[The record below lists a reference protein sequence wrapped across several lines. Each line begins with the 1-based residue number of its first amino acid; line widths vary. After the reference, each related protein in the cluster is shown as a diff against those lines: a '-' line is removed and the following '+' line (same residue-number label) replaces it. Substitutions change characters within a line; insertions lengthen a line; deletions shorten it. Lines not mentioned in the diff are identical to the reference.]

1 MARLEGKTA
10 VITGAASGIGLAATR
25 LFAREGASVLA
36 VDIDA
41 AGLEPAVSTIDGT
54 VSGFAADLTQPDQAE
69 RTMATAVDR
78 YGSIDVL
85 LPNAGIWGTVTDLA
99 QYPVDT
105 FKRVIDINLTSV
117 FITMKYAI
125 PHMVT
130 SGGGSIVMSSSAGGL
145 GPKPGNVAYAAT
157 KHAVLGI
164 MITAAIEYAPVGIRC
179 NAVAP
184 GTIETPMIHQLELT
198 FSPGDAAAGAAMLH
212 QGSLMKRYGTVEEV
226 AELMLWL
233 ASDASSYCTGG
244 TFWVDGGMQ
253 VTS

>member
-10 VITGAASGIGLAATR
+10 VITGAASGIGLAATK
-25 LFAREGASVLA
+25 LFAREGANVLA

-41 AGLEPAVSTIDGT
+41 AGLERAVAAVEGT
-54 VSGFAADLTQPDQAE
+54 VSAFAADLTQPDQAE
-69 RTMATAVDR
+69 KTMATAIDR

-85 LPNAGIWGTVTDLA
+85 LPNAGIWGTVADLA
-99 QYPVDT
+99 QYPVET
-105 FKRVIDINLTSV
+105 FKRVIEINLTSV
-117 FITMKYAI
+117 FITMKCAI
-125 PHMVT
+125 PHMVKG
-130 SGGGSIVMSSSAGGL
+130 GGGSIVMTSSAGGL

-164 MITAAIEYAPVGIRC
+164 MVTAAIEYAHAGIRC

-198 FSPGDAAAGAAMLH
+198 FSPGDAAKGATMLH

-233 ASDASSYCTGG
+233 ASDASSYCTGAV
-244 TFWVDGGMQ
+244 FWVDGGMQ

>member
-10 VITGAASGIGLAATR
+10 VITGAASGIGLAATK
-25 LFAREGASVLA
+25 LFAREGANVLA

-41 AGLEPAVSTIDGT
+41 AGLERAVAAVEGT
-54 VSGFAADLTQPDQAE
+54 VSAFAADLTQPDQAE
-69 RTMATAVDR
+69 RTMATAIDR

-85 LPNAGIWGTVTDLA
+85 LPNAGIWGTVADLA
-99 QYPVDT
+99 QYPVET
-105 FKRVIDINLTSV
+105 FKRVIEINLTSV
-117 FITMKYAI
+117 FITMKCAI
-125 PHMVT
+125 PHMVKG
-130 SGGGSIVMSSSAGGL
+130 GGGSIVMTSSAGGL

-164 MITAAIEYAPVGIRC
+164 MVTAAIEYAHAGIRC

-198 FSPGDAAAGAAMLH
+198 FSPGDAAKGATMLH

-233 ASDASSYCTGG
+233 ASDASSYCTGAV
-244 TFWVDGGMQ
+244 FWVDGGMQ

>member
-10 VITGAASGIGLAATR
+10 VITGAASGIGLAATK
-25 LFAREGASVLA
+25 LFAREGANVLA

-41 AGLEPAVSTIDGT
+41 AGLERAVAAVEGT
-54 VSGFAADLTQPDQAE
+54 VSAFAADLTQPDQAE
-69 RTMATAVDR
+69 NTMATAIDR

-85 LPNAGIWGTVTDLA
+85 LPNAGIWGTVADLA
-99 QYPVDT
+99 QYPVET
-105 FKRVIDINLTSV
+105 FKRVIEINLTSV
-117 FITMKYAI
+117 FITMKCAI
-125 PHMVT
+125 PHMVKG
-130 SGGGSIVMSSSAGGL
+130 GGGSIVMTSSAGGL

-164 MITAAIEYAPVGIRC
+164 MVTAAIEYAHAGIRC

-198 FSPGDAAAGAAMLH
+198 FSPGDAAKGATMLH

-233 ASDASSYCTGG
+233 ASDASSYCTGAV
-244 TFWVDGGMQ
+244 FWVDGGMQ